1 MKKYT
6 VDLAKIPLYYPGAVK
21 PVKRSYSKKTK
32 TSKPKVIKSSSKGAK
47 SKKAPRIKAAKTS
60 KVSTKAPKTTKARKA
75 PSRTREQIAAEAEAK
90 RQARFD
96 AYTERQAAK
105 QFKEYEKY
113 INETEKQMKSLMRD
127 AAKAEREFLK
137 LEREHNKQVR
147 DEERA
152 KKARQITENKMRSQG
167 MDPSNY
173 RENILSMISN
183 KAGDFAFTTEDYR
196 DELANILDINTSILN
211 MPLKERKESIYEHIS
226 RRDMTEDELTALNRK
241 LETFDRVNRL
251 HAKGI
256 EESMDVLTA
265 TRIMSDIMSSDKVSA
280 ETKAVLRLLGP
291 KGALIYTNY
300 RQIQFQKYGKN
311 YKEQFYSEAASTFWD
326 TSSADKIAL
335 KKHGYKVSNKMANLI
350 KDSRVGLSTNIDA
363 ESFAK
368 FAITT
373 MNLEEATAFTQQL
386 EGLDGFGKNLRVTYY
401 NGKRVVR

>member
-1 MKKYT
+1 
-6 VDLAKIPLYYPGAVK
+6 
-21 PVKRSYSKKTK
+21 
-32 TSKPKVIKSSSKGAK
+32 
-47 SKKAPRIKAAKTS
+47 
-60 KVSTKAPKTTKARKA
+60 
-75 PSRTREQIAAEAEAK
+75 
-90 RQARFD
+90 
-96 AYTERQAAK
+96 
-105 QFKEYEKY
+105 
-113 INETEKQMKSLMRD
+113 MKSLMRD